1 MTTHYDRDIL
11 IDYLHG
17 ELDPGSDAAVL
28 AHLEGC
34 AACSAVHDE
43 EAALGEALR
52 VAARTAELEFPSMVK
67 ARVWDAVR
75 REQPSWLD
83 RLRAWGPRLAVPVAA
98 AIALGAYL
106 GAPAWRHAGQPAGI
120 EAAYFLDAH
129 NAELQQNPFGPGAT
143 PTVYTSDSQDRASSA
158 ASYIDT
164 ADAATLDDAS
174 GAFN

>member
-1 MTTHYDRDIL
+1 MTTHYDRDTL

-28 AHLEGC
+28 AHLESC
-34 AACSAVHDE
+34 AACSAAHDE
-43 EAALGEALR
+43 EAALGEGLR
-52 VAARTAELEFPSMVK
+52 AAAHAGELEFPSMIK

-83 RLRAWGPRLAVPVAA
+83 RLRPWGPRVAVPVAA

-106 GAPAWRHAGQPAGI
+106 GAPAWRNSAQPAGI

-129 NAELQQNPFGPGAT
+129 NAELQQNPFGPGT
-143 PTVYTSDSQDRASSA
+143 NPTVYTSDSQDRASSA